1 MINKAITDAEK
12 RIKEILSARE
22 TELNDIRQ
30 QIEEEEK
37 ILKGYEAATDKAKKD
52 GKAEAYKEALKKC
65 RDSRDVITM
74 YREREKELAEK
85 PLITPGEYETLK
97 SNIMCAFVVAQDEAY
112 EKLYKHSKE
121 MQSIASDMSE
131 LYQASN
137 KTLLR
142 LQRDIYRDADRK
154 RTIYGHIIDNPI
166 SIKNNPAVYWA
177 EAPTRTQ
184 MFLDYEKNLKG
195 ERK

>member
-52 GKAEAYKEALKKC
+52 GKTEAYKEALKKC
-65 RDSRDVITM
+65 RDSQDVITM
-74 YREREKELAEK
+74 YREREKELEEK

-97 SNIMCAFVVAQDEAY
+97 SNIMCGFAVAQDEAF

-121 MQSIASDMSE
+121 MQSISSDMSE

-154 RTIYGHIIDNPI
+154 RTIYGHIIDSPI
-166 SIKNNPAVYWA
+166 SIKNNPAIYWA
-177 EAPTRTQ
+177 EAPARTQ
-184 MFLDYEKNLKG
+184 TFLDYEKTIKG
-195 ERK
+195 GRK